1 MIQEQFRA
9 LLPRAREAT
18 LGLSA
23 GQLNWRPAEN
33 AWSVAECIAHLNTTN
48 EKYCI
53 SIEKAIAEA
62 REKGWTSVGEPKLG
76 FIERRLL
83 ASMDVPVKRRFK
95 TPKALAPP
103 SKAFDRDELLARW
116 ASSHERLIE
125 LSSQSDGL
133 DLKRARVTS
142 PASSFLKVS
151 LLWAFLAMP
160 AHDRRHLWQI
170 EQICKKIS
178 GEPTHLA
185 M

>member
-1 MIQEQFRA
+1 MIQDQFRA
-9 LLPRAREAT
+9 LLPRAREVT
-18 LGLSA
+18 LDLSA

-48 EKYCI
+48 EKYCL

-62 REKGWTSVGEPKLG
+62 RRRGWTAASEPKLG

-83 ASMDVPVKRRFK
+83 ASIDLPVKRRFK
-95 TPKALAPP
+95 APKTLAPP

-125 LSSQSDGL
+125 LSGESEGL

-142 PASSFLKVS
+142 PASSFLKFS
-151 LLWAFLAMP
+151 LLWAFLAIP

-170 EQICKKIS
+170 AQIRKQIS
-178 GEPTHLA
+178 GETTHSV